1 MTAGVQVTASLRSIA
16 VRAFSSPEWRAA
28 SDALFQATGVTLSV
42 MDFDTCDLLAG
53 DTRCGYCHLAT
64 EISGPGP
71 LTCFDTCPDPRIGVT
86 RIMCRAGLPTLVAPV
101 QYDGYTLAH
110 VVLGGFV
117 TSTRER
123 RRVYEQMVARST
135 NVDSAR
141 LAVKAL
147 MVVSRR
153 QAEGYL
159 QMALATGNAVVAA
172 TADRMAS
179 ADRVEEL
186 RLFVSAGQQVVT
198 TERLDAPTLGAFTE
212 EAIALVCGEAGAVL
226 RPHGTTLEVTARTE
240 GWRGALGVTVPQQ
253 GTAAGRAC
261 TTGRAVVSP
270 SGGSGTATLALPLA
284 LSGTVLG
291 VLEVRLPASVLPLS
305 PERLARLDRF
315 GRFIAIALARED
327 ERTQVERAMAGY
339 AQLNELAATL
349 GGLTDIDGIA
359 GLLTSVIDKSFTFDV
374 AGLVI
379 SSWGRD
385 HAEAVVCGDV
395 GQTELD
401 WVISEVAGRD
411 VAAEPFSTNR
421 VVTHRGA
428 IIEGGEL
435 RPDWA
440 LSSIEL
446 EYGDLEVGYLFV
458 ARADGARYGAQDR
471 ALLEGIAAHAGA
483 ALGRAA
489 LFSHIRDDY
498 AKTIAALSATL
509 DAGERMPSG
518 HSARVMDYAIVI
530 GEELGLSFEDIESL
544 RFAGLLHDIGKTGVP
559 EEILLK
565 PSKLSPEERVRVESH
580 AELGASI
587 VDQIDFLKSITPI
600 ILHHHERWDGKG
612 YPHRLA
618 GESIP
623 LLARILAVADS
634 YDAMTTTRPH
644 HRKLTI
650 AEARSQLELGAG
662 TQFDPRVV
670 AALFEALDR
679 MALVG
684 STGLLSSITWKGRPE
699 LLA

>member
-1 MTAGVQVTASLRSIA
+1 MIARSVTA
-16 VRAFSSPEWRAA
+16 
-28 SDALFQATGVTLSV
+28 
-42 MDFDTCDLLAG
+42 
-53 DTRCGYCHLAT
+53 
-64 EISGPGP
+64 
-71 LTCFDTCPDPRIGVT
+71 
-86 RIMCRAGLPTLVAPV
+86 
-101 QYDGYTLAH
+101 
-110 VVLGGFV
+110 
-117 TSTRER
+117 
-123 RRVYEQMVARST
+123 
-135 NVDSAR
+135 DSAR

-159 QMALATGNAVVAA
+159 QMALATASAVVAA
-172 TADRMAS
+172 TADRIAS

-212 EAIALVCGEAGAVL
+212 EAVALVGGEAGAIL
-226 RPHGTTLEVTARTE
+226 RPHGKMLEVTARTE
-240 GWRGALGVTVPQQ
+240 GWRGALGVTVAQE

-261 TTGRAVVSP
+261 KTGRAVVSP
-270 SGGSGTATLALPLA
+270 GGGTGTATLALPLA

-291 VLEVRLPASVLPLS
+291 VLEVRLPASALPL
-305 PERLARLDRF
+305 PQERLSRLDRF

-359 GLLTSVIDKSFTFDV
+359 RLLTSVVDKSFTFGV

-385 HAEAVVCGDV
+385 HAETVVCGDV
-395 GQTELD
+395 GQAELD
-401 WVISEVAGRD
+401 WILSEVAGRD
-411 VAAEPFSTNR
+411 VLVEPFATTRS
-421 VVTHRGA
+421 VTHRGTITEDEA
-428 IIEGGEL
+428 V

-440 LSSIEL
+440 LATVEL

-458 ARADGARYGAQDR
+458 ARADGVHYGAQDH
-471 ALLEGIAAHAGA
+471 ALLNGIAAHAGA
-483 ALGRAA
+483 ALGRAS
-489 LFSHIRDDY
+489 LFGHIRDDY

-518 HSARVMDYAIVI
+518 HSTRVMDYAMVI
-530 GEELGLSFEDIESL
+530 GEELGLPLDDIESL

-565 PSKLSPEERVRVESH
+565 PSKLSAEERARVEAH

-587 VDQIDFLKSITPI
+587 VDQIEFLKSITPI

-618 GESIP
+618 GEAIP

-644 HRKLTI
+644 QRKLTI
-650 AEARSQLELGAG
+650 GEARVQLELGTG

-670 AALFEALDR
+670 AALFEALER
-679 MALVG
+679 MSVIG
-684 STGLLSSITWKGRPE
+684 STGLLSSVMWTGRPE

>member
-1 MTAGVQVTASLRSIA
+1 MTVSLRSIA

-28 SDALFQATGVTLSV
+28 SDALFQATGVTVSV
-42 MDFDTCDLLAG
+42 MDFETCDLLAG

-71 LTCFDTCPDPRIGVT
+71 LTCFDTCPDPTIGLARIV
-86 RIMCRAGLPTLVAPV
+86 CRAGLPTLVAPV
-101 QYDGYTLAH
+101 QYDGRTLAH

-123 RRVYEQMVARST
+123 RRVYEQMVARSVT
-135 NVDSAR
+135 VDSAR

-159 QMALATGNAVVAA
+159 QMALATANAVVAA
-172 TADRMAS
+172 TADRIAS

-198 TERLDAPTLGAFTE
+198 TDRLDAPTLGAFTE
-212 EAIALVCGEAGAVL
+212 EAVALVGGEAGAVL
-226 RPHGTTLEVTARTE
+226 RPHGKSLEVTARTE
-240 GWRGALGVTVPQQ
+240 GWRGALGVTVTQE

-261 TTGRAVVSP
+261 KTGRAVVSP
-270 SGGSGTATLALPLA
+270 GGGSGTATLALPLA

-291 VLEVRLPASVLPLS
+291 VLEVRLPSTALPIAQ
-305 PERLARLDRF
+305 ERLSRLDRF

-327 ERTQVERAMAGY
+327 ERTQVDRAMAGY
-339 AQLNELAATL
+339 AQLNELAAAL
-349 GGLTDIDGIA
+349 GGLTDIDGISRLLA
-359 GLLTSVIDKSFTFDV
+359 GIVDKSFTFDV

-385 HAEAVVCGDV
+385 HAETVVCGDV
-395 GQTELD
+395 GQAELD
-401 WVISEVAGRD
+401 WILSEVAGRD
-411 VAAEPFSTNR
+411 VPAEPFATTR
-421 VVTHRGA
+421 VITHRGS
-428 IIEGGEL
+428 ITEDETV
-435 RPDWA
+435 RSDWA
-440 LSSIEL
+440 LAAVDL

-458 ARADGARYGAQDR
+458 ARADGVHYGAQDH
-471 ALLEGIAAHAGA
+471 ALLNGIAAHAGA

-489 LFSHIRDDY
+489 LFGRIRDDY

-518 HSARVMDYAIVI
+518 HSTRVMDYAMVI
-530 GEELGLSFEDIESL
+530 GEELGLGFEDIESL

-559 EEILLK
+559 EDILLK
-565 PSKLSPEERVRVESH
+565 PSKLSAEERMRVESH

-587 VDQIDFLKSITPI
+587 VDQIEFLKSITPI
-600 ILHHHERWDGKG
+600 VLHHHERWDGKG
-612 YPHRLA
+612 YPHRLT
-618 GESIP
+618 GEAIP
-623 LLARILAVADS
+623 FLARILAVADS

-644 HRKLTI
+644 HRKLSVP
-650 AEARSQLELGAG
+650 EARSQLELGAG

-670 AALFEALDR
+670 AALLEALDR

-684 STGLLSSITWKGRPE
+684 STGLLTSVTWTGRPE

>member
-1 MTAGVQVTASLRSIA
+1 MTASLRSIA
-16 VRAFSSPEWRAA
+16 VRAFSSPEWSAA
-28 SDALFQATGVTLSV
+28 SDALFQATGVTVSV
-42 MDFDTCDLLAG
+42 MDFATCDLLAG

-64 EISGPGP
+64 DISGPGP
-71 LTCFDTCPDPRIGVT
+71 LTCFDSCPDPAIGLSRIV
-86 RIMCRAGLPTLVAPV
+86 CRAGLPTLVAPV
-101 QYDGYTLAH
+101 KYDGHTLAH
-110 VVLGGFV
+110 MVLGGFV

-123 RRVYEQMVARST
+123 RRVYEQMVARSVT
-135 NVDSAR
+135 IESAR

-147 MVVSRR
+147 MVVPRR

-159 QMALATGNAVVAA
+159 QMALATANAVVAA
-172 TADRMAS
+172 TADRIAS

-212 EAIALVCGEAGAVL
+212 EAVALVGGEAGAIL
-226 RPHGTTLEVTARTE
+226 RPHGKSLEVTARTE
-240 GWRGALGVTVPQQ
+240 GWRGALGVTVAQE

-261 TTGRAVVSP
+261 KTGRAVVSP
-270 SGGSGTATLALPLA
+270 GGGSGTATLALPLA

-291 VLEVRLPASVLPLS
+291 VLEVRLPATVLPLAQ
-305 PERLARLDRF
+305 ERLSRLDRF

-327 ERTQVERAMAGY
+327 ERTQVDRAMAGY

-359 GLLTSVIDKSFTFDV
+359 RLLTSVIDKSFTFGV
-374 AGLVI
+374 AGLVLG
-379 SSWGRD
+379 SWGRD
-385 HAEAVVCGDV
+385 HAETVVCGDV
-395 GQTELD
+395 GQAELH
-401 WVISEVAGRD
+401 WILAEVAGRD
-411 VAAEPFSTNR
+411 VLVEPFATTR
-421 VVTHRGA
+421 AVTHRGTITEDA
-428 IIEGGEL
+428 VV

-440 LSSIEL
+440 LAAVEL

-458 ARADGARYGAQDR
+458 ARVDGAHYGAQDH

-489 LFSHIRDDY
+489 LFGHIRDDY

-518 HSARVMDYAIVI
+518 HSTRVMDYSMVI
-530 GEELGLSFEDIESL
+530 GEELGLGSEDIESL

-565 PSKLSPEERVRVESH
+565 PSKLSAEERVRVEAH

-587 VDQIDFLKSITPI
+587 VEQIEFLKSITPI

-612 YPHRLA
+612 YPHGLA

-623 LLARILAVADS
+623 LMARILAVADS

-644 HRKLTI
+644 SRKLSI
-650 AEARSQLELGAG
+650 AEARAQLELGAG

-679 MALVG
+679 MSVIG
-684 STGLLSSITWKGRPE
+684 STGLLSSVTWTGRPE